1 MLRCTIELIPNGK
14 ELEKRA
20 LSEIL
25 ISNDGT
31 GDANLGNY
39 AVTMYENRQMFGGR
53 VENHARL
60 EHGPAFL
67 VARAIDA
74 CLTSKK
80 EKEE

>member
-1 MLRCTIELIPNGK
+1 MLRCTIELIPFGK

-31 GDANLGNY
+31 GNTDIGNY
-39 AVTMYENRQMFGGR
+39 RATVCENNQILTGR

-60 EHGPAFL
+60 EHGPAFR

-74 CLTSKK
+74 CLMSKK
-80 EKEE
+80 EGE

>member
-1 MLRCTIELIPNGK
+1 MLRCTIELIPFGK
-14 ELEKRA
+14 ESLKRT

-31 GDANLGNY
+31 GNTDIGNY
-39 AVTMYENRQMFGGR
+39 RATVCENNQIFGGR

-80 EKEE
+80 EGE